1 MKLNGIKNKV
11 LRTAVAFLL
20 TATMVT
26 GLAFA
31 QGPGFGRGRGKG
43 GGFGDGVGM
52 GPGLL
57 RGMMAAALNLTDA
70 QKDQIQKIMEDTRTK
85 NETIFEQMKSIREQE
100 LAAIKAGKSEAELQ
114 SLANSGAPLRTQ
126 LHLSH
131 LVAQSKIYQVLTP
144 EQRAKLEELRND
156 ARGRMQNFRQ
166 RRSQ

>member
-1 MKLNGIKNKV
+1 MKLNGLKNKV
-11 LRTAVAFLL
+11 SRTAVAFLL

-26 GLAFA
+26 GFAFA
-31 QGPGFGRGRGKG
+31 QGPGFGRGHGKG
-43 GGFGDGVGM
+43 CGFGDGFGM

-70 QKDQIQKIMEDTRTK
+70 QKEQIQKIMKDTRTK
-85 NETIFEQMKSIREQE
+85 NEAILEQMESIREQE

-144 EQRAKLEELRND
+144 EQRAKLEELRNQAKD
-156 ARGRMQNFRQ
+156 RIQNFRQ
-166 RRSQ
+166 RRNQ

>member
-1 MKLNGIKNKV
+1 
-11 LRTAVAFLL
+11 
-20 TATMVT
+20 
-26 GLAFA
+26 
-31 QGPGFGRGRGKG
+31 
-43 GGFGDGVGM
+43 
-52 GPGLL
+52 
-57 RGMMAAALNLTDA
+57 
-70 QKDQIQKIMEDTRTK
+70 
-85 NETIFEQMKSIREQE
+85 MKSIREQE

-144 EQRAKLEELRND
+144 EQRAKLEELRNN